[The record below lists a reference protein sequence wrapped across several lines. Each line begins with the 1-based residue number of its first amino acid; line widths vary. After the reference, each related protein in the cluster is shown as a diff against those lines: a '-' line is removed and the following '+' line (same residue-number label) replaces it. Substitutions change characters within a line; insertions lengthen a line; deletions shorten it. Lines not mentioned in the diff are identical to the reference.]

1 MTIMQLAGKVAIVTG
16 ANQGIGRTIALNLAN
31 AGADIVAVDLF
42 MNEQTESLTQ
52 EIEKLERR
60 CLPLQADVSKE
71 DDVTAFV
78 KEATAQFDHLDI
90 LINNAGITRDKLVMR
105 MKAQDWQQVI
115 DVNLSSMFYCSKAVF
130 RPMSKQR
137 AGSIVMM
144 SSVIGAMGN
153 AGQANYAA
161 AKAGAFGLMK
171 SLAKEFAARGV
182 RVNAVAPGFIE
193 TAMTQALPEDV
204 RKAYKEGIPLKE
216 LGTPEDV
223 AEAVKFLVSE
233 SARYITGQIIHVN
246 GGLYM

>member
-1 MTIMQLAGKVAIVTG
+1 MQLAEKVAIVTG
-16 ANQGIGRTIALNLAN
+16 ANQGIGRTIALNLAA
-31 AGADIVAVDLF
+31 AGADLVAVDLF
-42 MNEQTESLTQ
+42 INEQTESLKQ
-52 EIEKLERR
+52 EIEQLGRQ

-78 KEATAQFDHLDI
+78 KEAAGHFGHLDI
-90 LINNAGITRDKLVMR
+90 LVNNAGITRDNLVMR
-105 MKAQDWQQVI
+105 MKAKDWQQVI

-137 AGSIVMM
+137 AGSIVMI

-171 SLAKEFAARGV
+171 SLAKEYAARGI

-204 RKAYKEGIPLKE
+204 RQQYMDAIPLKA
-216 LGTPEDV
+216 LGSPEDV

-233 SARYITGQIIHVN
+233 SAQYITGQIIHVN

>member
-1 MTIMQLAGKVAIVTG
+1 MQLAGKVAIVTG
-16 ANQGIGRTIALNLAN
+16 ANQGIGRTIALNLAK
-31 AGADIVAVDLF
+31 AGADIAAVDLF
-42 MNEQTESLTQ
+42 INEQTESLQQ
-52 EIEKLERR
+52 EIEQLGHR

-90 LINNAGITRDKLVMR
+90 LVNNAGITRDNLVMR
-105 MKAQDWQQVI
+105 MKAKDWQQVI

-137 AGSIVMM
+137 SGSIVMI

-171 SLAKEFAARGV
+171 SLAKEFAARGI

-204 RKAYKEGIPLKE
+204 RKTYLEGIPLKE